1 MAFDLPALL
10 RDVRW
15 MLLPPVLMGVML
27 LVRGLP
33 VWLYRRDL
41 APGEH
46 LPFALSS
53 SVSSLGLVVVIAEI
67 GVRTHTMSEEVSR
80 TLVAAA
86 LLSTLVF
93 PTAAGLAAHRTPG
106 PAREASGTQ
115 APQR

>member
-1 MAFDLPALL
+1 
-10 RDVRW
+10 
-15 MLLPPVLMGVML
+15 ML

-80 TLVAAA
+80 ALVAAA
-86 LLSTLVF
+86 LLSTLIF
-93 PTAAGLAAHRTPG
+93 PTAAGLAA
-106 PAREASGTQ
+106 
-115 APQR
+115 QRGAANET